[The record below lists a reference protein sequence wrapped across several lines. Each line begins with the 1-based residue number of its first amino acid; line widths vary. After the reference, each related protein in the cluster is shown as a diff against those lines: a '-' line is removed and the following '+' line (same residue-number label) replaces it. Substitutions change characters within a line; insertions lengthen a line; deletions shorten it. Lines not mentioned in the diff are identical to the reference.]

1 MKNLEAAKEGLQK
14 SVDNFNVQVET
25 LNNTLS
31 EAMQELELLKANN
44 IDEVL
49 ADLRAERF
57 GVANLLRD
65 LESAT
70 QHLSHSAETR
80 SQKDYLQ
87 KR

>member
-1 MKNLEAAKEGLQK
+1 MFKLKRLSK
-14 SVDNFNVQVET
+14 
-25 LNNTLS
+25 TLS

-57 GVANLLRD
+57 EVANLLRD

-70 QHLSHSAETR
+70 QHLFKCSREQAK
-80 SQKDYLQ
+80 KDYPQ

>member
-1 MKNLEAAKEGLQK
+1 
-14 SVDNFNVQVET
+14 
-25 LNNTLS
+25 
-31 EAMQELELLKANN
+31 MQELELLKANN

-57 GVANLLRD
+57 EVANLLRD

-70 QHLSHSAETR
+70 QHLSHSAVDKKAK
-80 SQKDYLQ
+80 KDYPQ